1 MAQPAPKQP
10 ESPQPWYAGL
20 IGFIVAALV
29 LSAAAAAT
37 AVSYDSDGGHD
48 DVHAD
53 TDEGDHAEDDTD
65 EGDHAEDDTDD
76 DHADE

>member
-20 IGFIVAALV
+20 IGFI
-29 LSAAAAAT
+29 AAAAT
-37 AVSYDSDGGHD
+37 AVSYDSD

-53 TDEGDHAEDDTD
+53 TDEGDHAEDDAD